1 MKRSVARESA
11 FLIVF
16 ERIFNNADLNE
27 VVESAQQIRGLE
39 VDDFTVKLVG
49 GVADNLDKI
58 DDLIQQNAKGWDIS
72 RLSKVVLV
80 ALRVAIYEMIFIES
94 IPIRVSINEAVELAK
109 KYSTKEDSSFANGI
123 LREIAKGLSTES
135 E

>member
-27 VVESAQQIRGLE
+27 VIEAAQQIRGLE

-94 IPIRVSINEAVELAK
+94 IPIRVSINEAVELTK

>member
-27 VVESAQQIRGLE
+27 VIESAQQIRGLE

-94 IPIRVSINEAVELAK
+94 IPIRVSINEAVELTK

-123 LREIAKGLSTES
+123 LREISKGLSTES

>member
-27 VVESAQQIRGLE
+27 VIEAAQQIRGLE

-94 IPIRVSINEAVELAK
+94 IPISVSINEAVELTK

-123 LREIAKGLSTES
+123 LREISKGLSTES

>member
-39 VDDFTVKLVG
+39 VDDFTVKLVR

-94 IPIRVSINEAVELAK
+94 IPIRVSINEAVELTK

>member
-27 VVESAQQIRGLE
+27 VIEAAQQIRGLE

-49 GVADNLDKI
+49 GIADNLDKI

-94 IPIRVSINEAVELAK
+94 IPISVSINEAVELTK

>member
-27 VVESAQQIRGLE
+27 VIEAAQQIRGLE

-94 IPIRVSINEAVELAK
+94 IPIRVSINEAVELTK

-123 LREIAKGLSTES
+123 LREISKGLSTES

>member
-27 VVESAQQIRGLE
+27 VIEAAQQIRGLE

-49 GVADNLDKI
+49 G
-58 DDLIQQNAKGWDIS
+58 
-72 RLSKVVLV
+72 
-80 ALRVAIYEMIFIES
+80 
-94 IPIRVSINEAVELAK
+94 
-109 KYSTKEDSSFANGI
+109 
-123 LREIAKGLSTES
+123 
-135 E
+135 

>member
-1 MKRSVARESA
+1 M
-11 FLIVF
+11 
-16 ERIFNNADLNE
+16 
-27 VVESAQQIRGLE
+27 
-39 VDDFTVKLVG
+39 
-49 GVADNLDKI
+49 
-58 DDLIQQNAKGWDIS
+58 
-72 RLSKVVLV
+72 

-94 IPIRVSINEAVELAK
+94 IPIRVSINEAVELTK

>member
-27 VVESAQQIRGLE
+27 VIESAQQIRGLE

-94 IPIRVSINEAVELAK
+94 IPIRVSINEAVELTK

>member
-94 IPIRVSINEAVELAK
+94 IPIRVSINEAVELTK